1 MKATKYTKE
10 TILSV
15 DVKDRGFDTFR
26 VGDAISVGQLIREGD
41 KGRVQAFEGDVIA
54 FHKKGI
60 STTFTVRKI
69 GANSVPVE
77 RIFSYYSPSIESI
90 KFISAGRVRRAKL
103 YYMRERIGKAARV
116 AEKIQTKEEKALGK
130 AARLQKTLAHEEKAA

>member
-1 MKATKYTKE
+1 
-10 TILSV
+10 
-15 DVKDRGFDTFR
+15 
-26 VGDAISVGQLIREGD
+26 
-41 KGRVQAFEGDVIA
+41 
-54 FHKKGI
+54 
-60 STTFTVRKI
+60 VRKI